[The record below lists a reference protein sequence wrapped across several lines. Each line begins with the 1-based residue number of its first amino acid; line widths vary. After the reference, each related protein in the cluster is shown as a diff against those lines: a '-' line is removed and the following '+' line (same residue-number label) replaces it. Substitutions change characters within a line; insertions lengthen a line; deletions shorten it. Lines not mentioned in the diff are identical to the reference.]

1 MYCRT
6 SIPKTLSNLYI
17 DHETAAGSTALPIT
31 SISDMYAEELEEQL
45 LLLLDED
52 QAIIEGTPEYPS
64 LTTSAG
70 EFVASAN
77 NYNVNIMH
85 P

>member
-1 MYCRT
+1 MD
-6 SIPKTLSNLYI
+6 SIPKSFSNLYI

-77 NYNVNIMH
+77 NYNVNTMH

>member
-1 MYCRT
+1 
-6 SIPKTLSNLYI
+6 
-17 DHETAAGSTALPIT
+17 
-31 SISDMYAEELEEQL
+31 MYAEELEEQL
-45 LLLLDED
+45 LLLLGED

-64 LTTSAG
+64 PAKSAG